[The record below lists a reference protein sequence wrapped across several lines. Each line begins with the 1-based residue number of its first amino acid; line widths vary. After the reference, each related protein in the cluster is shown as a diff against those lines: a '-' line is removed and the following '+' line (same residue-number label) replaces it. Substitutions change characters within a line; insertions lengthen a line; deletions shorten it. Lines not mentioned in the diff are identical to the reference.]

1 MADGTLRVLF
11 CIGVNPAFFD
21 AGADERQ
28 DAFETIK
35 SAFAN
40 LGERFGLRV
49 LGTMDDDQTMVGS
62 SSTWPWTCYILAD
75 APDLDAVAGVCNLL
89 RATTLASGATLW
101 KYLKIEARVGREL
114 FFGNE

>member
-1 MADGTLRVLF
+1 MLRVLF
-11 CIGVNPAFFD
+11 CIGVNAAFFD
-21 AGADERQ
+21 AGPDERQ

-35 SAFAN
+35 RAFAD
-40 LGERFGLRV
+40 LKARFGVQV

-89 RATTLASGATLW
+89 RVTTLASGAALW

-114 FFGNE
+114 FFGNQ

>member
-1 MADGTLRVLF
+1 MPADTLRVLF

-21 AGADERQ
+21 AGPDERQ

-35 SAFAN
+35 RAFAN
-40 LGERFGLRV
+40 LGDRFGVQV
-49 LGTMDDDQTMVGS
+49 LGTMDDDQMMVGS
-62 SSTWPWTCYILAD
+62 SSAWPWTCYILAD
-75 APDLDAVAGVCNLL
+75 APDLAAVSGVCNLL
-89 RATTLASGATLW
+89 RTTSLSSGATLW

>member
-1 MADGTLRVLF
+1 MAGGTLRVLF

-35 SAFAN
+35 TAFAN
-40 LGERFGLRV
+40 LDDRFGITV

-75 APDLDAVAGVCNLL
+75 APDLDAVARVCNIL
-89 RATTLASGATLW
+89 RETTLSSGPTLW

-114 FFGNE
+114 FFGTQ

>member
-1 MADGTLRVLF
+1 MAGGPLRVLF

-35 SAFAN
+35 TAFAN
-40 LGERFGLRV
+40 LNDRFGLTV

-75 APDLDAVAGVCNLL
+75 APDLDSVAGVCNLL
-89 RATTLASGATLW
+89 RSTTLASGATLC

-114 FFGNE
+114 FFGNQ

>member
-1 MADGTLRVLF
+1 MAGDTLRVLF

-21 AGADERQ
+21 AGADERR
-28 DAFETIK
+28 DAFETITA
-35 SAFAN
+35 AFAD
-40 LGERFGLRV
+40 LGGRFGLQV

-75 APDLDAVAGVCNLL
+75 APDLAAVAAVCNLL
-89 RATTLASGATLW
+89 RVSTLASGATLW
-101 KYLKIEARVGREL
+101 KYLKIEARIGREL